1 MAPKKYDINTEDQL
15 YGPAKVGDTVNPDL
29 FKSPKTTFGQQ
40 LQSSKAVQ
48 DGLRGAFSKPEPQG
62 KSGEEKVNGNGFVAG
77 QAPKP
82 TMYGQAFAGT
92 ALDPRYILTESI
104 IGSIANLYQVAFSGF
119 PIPVGEGIFT
129 NFVERELGLL
139 CADASLPATSFGTL
153 EVNGHFQGRTE
164 VFAHTRIYPSLSLT
178 FYETLDHKTLMF
190 FEEWQRHITDAN
202 SSTESRYD
210 HFYRMRFPEE
220 YKCDSIFIT
229 KFEKNYG
236 GFEFAPTLVYQFIR
250 AFPKNVS
257 SVPVAYGQSEF
268 TKVTVEFAYDRY
280 IVNPAEEKAETK
292 PGYIPG
298 APSQE
303 LVREDLA
310 IHALTNR
317 GMIESVG
324 TDAQRRILADADS
337 RYPPGSPAR
346 EALRQAA
353 LSGTYAAPDATGKIV
368 RQSERK
374 VPADAINKINEGF
387 GIQSEAK
394 PAPTIESKPPEV
406 ETVQPTS
413 RTIPTPRTPKS
424 ELDLS
429 GWPGTKTNPSEPIV
443 TWEQRRA
450 NRIEKLGEARVL
462 ELEARSAAER
472 RAGAE

>member
-15 YGPAKVGDTVNPDL
+15 YSPANVGDTVNPDL
-29 FKSPKTTFGQQ
+29 MKSPKTTFGQQ
-40 LQSSKAVQ
+40 MQSSKAVQ
-48 DGLRGAFSKPEPQG
+48 DGLRGAYTKPKPQG

-104 IGSIANLYQVAFSGF
+104 IGSIANLYQVSFSGF
-119 PIPVGEGIFT
+119 PIPVREG

-190 FEEWQRHITDAN
+190 FEEWQRSMTQEG
-202 SSTESRYD
+202 SLESRYD
-210 HFYRMRFPEE
+210 HFYRMKFPEE

-229 KFEKNYG
+229 KFEKNYSESG
-236 GFEFAPTLVYQFIR
+236 FAPTLVYQFIR

-280 IVNPAEEKAETK
+280 IVNPAKEKAETK

-310 IHALTNR
+310 IKALTNR

-324 TDAQRRILADADS
+324 TDAQRRILIDADS
-337 RYPPGSPAR
+337 RYPVGSPAR
-346 EALRQAA
+346 EALKKAA

-368 RQSERK
+368 RQSGRK
-374 VPADAINKINEGF
+374 VPADAINKINKGF
-387 GIQSEAK
+387 GAKPDAK
-394 PAPTIESKPPEV
+394 PASTIESKPANTKDAPV
-406 ETVQPTS
+406 
-413 RTIPTPRTPKS
+413 RTGQNS
-424 ELDLS
+424 FDL
-429 GWPGTKTNPSEPIV
+429 GD
-443 TWEQRRA
+443 
-450 NRIEKLGEARVL
+450 
-462 ELEARSAAER
+462 
-472 RAGAE
+472 GASFEF

>member
-29 FKSPKTTFGQQ
+29 FKSPKTSFGQQ
-40 LQSSKAVQ
+40 PSKEAKDVAN
-48 DGLRGAFSKPEPQG
+48 GTYSKPEPQG

-82 TMYGQAFAGT
+82 TMYGQGFAGT
-92 ALDPRYILTESI
+92 ALDPRYVLTESI

-119 PIPVGEGIFT
+119 KIPVGKV
-129 NFVERELGLL
+129 NFIERELGLL

-153 EVNGHFQGRTE
+153 EVNGHFQGRAE

-190 FEEWQRHITDAN
+190 FEEWQRWMTQEG
-202 SSTESRYD
+202 SLESRSD

-220 YKCDSIFIT
+220 YKCDNIFIT

-236 GFEFAPTLVYQFIR
+236 GSEFAPTLTYQFIQ
-250 AFPKNVS
+250 AFPKNVT

-280 IVNPAEEKAETK
+280 IVNPAEEKAETN
-292 PGYIPG
+292 PGYNPE

-303 LVREDLA
+303 LTREQPDLLREDLA

-317 GMIESVG
+317 SMIESVG
-324 TDAQRRILADADS
+324 TDAQRRILIDADS
-337 RYPPGSPAR
+337 RYPAGSPAR

-368 RQSERK
+368 RQPERK
-374 VPADAINKINEGF
+374 VPADAINKINKGF
-387 GIQSEAK
+387 DIKPDAK
-394 PAPTIESKPPEV
+394 PAPTIESKPSNTKDAPV
-406 ETVQPTS
+406 RTGQTS
-413 RTIPTPRTPKS
+413 F
-424 ELDLS
+424 DL
-429 GWPGTKTNPSEPIV
+429 GD
-443 TWEQRRA
+443 
-450 NRIEKLGEARVL
+450 
-462 ELEARSAAER
+462 
-472 RAGAE
+472 GASFEF

>member
-29 FKSPKTTFGQQ
+29 FKSPKTTFGQK

-48 DGLRGAFSKPEPQG
+48 DGLRGSFSEPKPQV
-62 KSGEEKVNGNGFVAG
+62 KSEERISGNGFVAG

-82 TMYGQAFAGT
+82 TMYGQAYAGT

-104 IGSIANLYQVAFSGF
+104 LGSIANLYQVAFSGF
-119 PIPVGEGIFT
+119 NIPVGKV
-129 NFVERELGLL
+129 NFIERELGLL

-190 FEEWQRHITDAN
+190 FEEWQRWMTQEG
-202 SSTESRYD
+202 SSESRYD

-220 YKCDSIFIT
+220 YKCDNIFIT

-236 GFEFAPTLVYQFIR
+236 ESGFAPTLVYQFIR

-280 IVNPAEEKAETK
+280 IVNPAEEKAETN

-310 IHALTNR
+310 INALTNR
-317 GMIESVG
+317 GMINSVG

-337 RYPPGSPAR
+337 RYPAGSPAR
-346 EALRQAA
+346 EALRNAA
-353 LSGTYAAPDATGKIV
+353 LSGTYAAPDPTGRIV
-368 RQSERK
+368 RQSGRQ
-374 VPADAINKINEGF
+374 VPADAIDKINKGF
-387 GIQSEAK
+387 DIKPDAK
-394 PAPTIESKPPEV
+394 PAPTIKSKPSNTKDAPV
-406 ETVQPTS
+406 
-413 RTIPTPRTPKS
+413 RTGQNS
-424 ELDLS
+424 FDLGDGS
-429 GWPGTKTNPSEPIV
+429 TFEF
-443 TWEQRRA
+443 
-450 NRIEKLGEARVL
+450 
-462 ELEARSAAER
+462 
-472 RAGAE
+472 